1 MCPILSN
8 FTPATLE
15 FVWHIKS
22 KIMRNTRIDRRG
34 LQRNSW
40 LIYRPKN
47 GSVGKLFFCDRQGC
61 YCRKFSEVGDKCH
74 HWSIL
79 MKLDIDHCWEFL
91 LNNLFHYQCKIYL

>member
-1 MCPILSN
+1 MYFMYEIITPYPINIRPSQNEKKMCPILSN

-40 LIYRPKN
+40 L
-47 GSVGKLFFCDRQGC
+47 
-61 YCRKFSEVGDKCH
+61 
-74 HWSIL
+74 
-79 MKLDIDHCWEFL
+79 
-91 LNNLFHYQCKIYL
+91 NL